1 MKFQI
6 ASLVLIV
13 PIGGFFLAGMF
24 CICRHK
30 WYILRMG
37 RETKPES
44 TDVETPKDVAGLTTT
59 TTTTQKTVSS
69 NRNREQEINVDAEAD
84 NILRHDVDSEAPE
97 SILMPEA
104 GHHPRRGGTKAVMC
118 AC

>member
-6 ASLVLIV
+6 TSLVLIV

-30 WYILRMG
+30 WYIFKMD

-44 TDVETPKDVAGLTTT
+44 TDVETPMDVAGLTT

-97 SILMPEA
+97 SILMLEA